1 MRHSSISLAAIILAG
16 CALNPAPVPV
26 RGDSWGIADL
36 VGEWTGEYTSPDT
49 RRSGSIRFALQAG
62 RDTAYGDIV
71 MVPGVSTGLHANA
84 PDRWPTNRPL
94 RSDPRALFIRF
105 VLVEGNRVSGSI
117 EPYPSPDCECLLH
130 TTFAGL
136 RRGNRIEGRFVT
148 RHEDCGMNT
157 ESGTWWAVRTR
168 EGR

>member
-1 MRHSSISLAAIILAG
+1 MRHISFALVAIMLAG
-16 CALNPAPVPV
+16 CALHPAPVPV

-36 VGEWTGEYTSPDT
+36 AGEWTGEYTSPDT

-62 RDTAYGDIV
+62 RDTAYGDVV
-71 MVPGVSTGLHANA
+71 MVPGVSLGQQPGDVAH
-84 PDRWPTNRPL
+84 WPKNHPV
-94 RSDPRALFIRF
+94 RSDPRALSIRF
-105 VLVEGNRVSGSI
+105 VNVEGNRVSGTI

-130 TTFAGL
+130 TSFTGL
-136 RRGNRIEGRFVT
+136 RRGGRIEGSFLT
-148 RHEDCGMNT
+148 RHEDCGMKT